1 MLLGGTLPSDGIP
14 ADWRAAVI
22 WMNSIARK
30 FVCFGWGLVAEII
43 PNYITRTDCFAV
55 QEDISG
61 SNQINLN
68 PDELL

>member
-1 MLLGGTLPSDGIP
+1 MLLGGPLPSDRIP

-30 FVCFGWGLVAEII
+30 FVCFGWGLVCRNYNII
-43 PNYITRTDCFAV
+43 RTDCFAV